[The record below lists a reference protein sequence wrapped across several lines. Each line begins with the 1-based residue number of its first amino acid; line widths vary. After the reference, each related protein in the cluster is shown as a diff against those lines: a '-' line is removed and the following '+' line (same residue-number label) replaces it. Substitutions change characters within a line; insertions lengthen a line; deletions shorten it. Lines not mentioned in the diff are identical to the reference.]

1 MYTKQNLIKDVTA
14 IVWVVSLMVTGLV
27 LINKFQDYESQNE
40 QKKFRKRILFCTS
53 EKEAETVCLNK
64 KEKYGLTG
72 MYYCETSSGHL
83 FQI

>member
-1 MYTKQNLIKDVTA
+1 MRVRM
-14 IVWVVSLMVTGLV
+14 S
-27 LINKFQDYESQNE
+27 
-40 QKKFRKRILFCTS
+40 KRGFGKEFDIYILFCTS
-53 EKEAETVCLNK
+53 EKEAKTVCLNK